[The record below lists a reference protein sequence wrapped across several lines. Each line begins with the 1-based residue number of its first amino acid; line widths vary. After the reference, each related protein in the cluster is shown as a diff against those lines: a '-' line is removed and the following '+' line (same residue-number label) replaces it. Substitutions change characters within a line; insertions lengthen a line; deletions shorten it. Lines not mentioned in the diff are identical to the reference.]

1 MQVSKA
7 HLSVRIILIV
17 ALFGLGIYMRSV
29 YDNSPLAA
37 RIAIVRNTQS
47 QMKLASTEM
56 PSTYKVSDNIDHM
69 QLYNDVYQ
77 LVKGQYVDEVKN
89 DQEMAEES
97 IRGMVG
103 SLNDPMNQYLTV
115 DETTEYRNHL
125 AGTYHGIGAE
135 TTVKA
140 YKIGKTGYAEIQVV
154 TPIEGGAAFKAGI
167 RSKDVIVE
175 VDGKWIISHNPMD
188 AVPSSGTL
196 KTRLDAFDKAKKK
209 LDDGIPVSSVLKL
222 LSSNNCP
229 YKTLAIR
236 RGSKQMNVKITC
248 ETVTTPSA
256 TLITNAQD
264 TVLVKL
270 QVLRLDT
277 ASVLSDMLHQAHFK
291 RLIIDMRNTT
301 GFDIMSAQRVY
312 SLLAGRGLLGY
323 SKMANKPMTMINSS
337 EGRGIDQKIT
347 LLIGNGTSGTA
358 ELLAAGLK
366 QSKKA
371 TLIGEPTF
379 GQPLVSDLYP
389 FDDGSAIKL
398 VTRKLLLPNKTDFA
412 GKGIS
417 PDRLLAGEQNQGDM
431 PVKLAMKPAVKS
443 VTK

>member
-1 MQVSKA
+1 MQVSKT
-7 HLSVRIILIV
+7 HLSVRIILIA
-17 ALFGLGIYMRSV
+17 ALFGLGIYMRNV
-29 YDNSPLAA
+29 YDNSPVAA

-56 PSTYKVSDNIDHM
+56 PSTYKVSDNIDNM
-69 QLYNDVYQ
+69 QLYNDVYR

-97 IRGMVG
+97 IRGMIG
-103 SLNDPMNQYLTV
+103 SLNDPMSQYLSV
-115 DETTEYRNHL
+115 DETAEYRDHL
-125 AGTYHGIGAE
+125 IGTYHGIGAE
-135 TTVKA
+135 TTVKT

-167 RSKDVIVE
+167 RAKDVIVE

-188 AVPSSGTL
+188 AVPSGGAL
-196 KTRLDAFDKAKKK
+196 KTRLEAFDKAKKK
-209 LDDGIPVSSVLKL
+209 LEDGVPVSNVLKL
-222 LSSNNCP
+222 LSSKDCP
-229 YKTLAIR
+229 YKTITIR
-236 RGSKQMNVKITC
+236 RGSKQMNMKMIC

-256 TLITNAQD
+256 TLITSAQD
-264 TVLVKL
+264 TMVVKL
-270 QVLRLDT
+270 HILRLDT
-277 ASVLSDMLHQAHFK
+277 ASALTDMLHQAHFK
-291 RLIIDMRNTT
+291 RLIIDMRNTA
-301 GFDIMSAQRVY
+301 GFDILSAQRVY
-312 SLLAGRGLLGY
+312 SLIAGRGLMGY
-323 SKMANKPMTMINSS
+323 SKMANKPLTMINSS
-337 EGRGIDQKIT
+337 DGRGIDQKIT

-358 ELLAAGLK
+358 ELLAAALK
-366 QSKKA
+366 QAKKA

-398 VTRKLLLPNKTDFA
+398 VTKKLLTPTKLDFA

-417 PDRLLAGEQNQGDM
+417 PDRLLAGEQNQGDI
-431 PVKLAMKPAVKS
+431 PVKLAMQPAVKS